1 MSGED
6 IKHQTIMK
14 KTIFMMMIALSS
26 VFASCGNAP
35 TEVEPEA
42 EPVEEAAPVQEVQVE
57 ELEIIVEEDTV
68 SAE

>member
-1 MSGED
+1 
-6 IKHQTIMK
+6 MK

-35 TEVEPEA
+35 SEVEPEA
-42 EPVEEAAPVQEVQVE
+42 EPVEEAVPVQEEQIE
-57 ELEIIVEEDTV
+57 ELEIIVEEDSI